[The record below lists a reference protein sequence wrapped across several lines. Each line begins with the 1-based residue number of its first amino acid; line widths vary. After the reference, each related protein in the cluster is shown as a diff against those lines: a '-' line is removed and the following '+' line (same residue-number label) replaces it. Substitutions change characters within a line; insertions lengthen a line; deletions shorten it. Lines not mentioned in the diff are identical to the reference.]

1 MATSIR
7 LETKMEIFLEKEFVD
22 ANYEIEVW
30 HDQVLAIKNFISDE
44 ELETIWQII
53 NNATEADWG
62 IEYTKNLARFCM
74 EKFGRDDVDNLVAE
88 GKFEITQGWQDKNLN
103 IVHEPITVTL
113 QRRLGNLIALSDPSL
128 ELAGFGTLQRMQEG
142 VELKSHTDQHTDPS
156 IRYAAIL
163 YMNDD
168 YKDGTLFFENK
179 SESDLRPAPKTLL
192 IFPGTEE
199 YEHGVRPV
207 GKNSPIRYVTVGFIK
222 VRGWYENNKY

>member
-1 MATSIR
+1 
-7 LETKMEIFLEKEFVD
+7 LEITKVTVFLEKEFSD
-22 ANYEIEVW
+22 ANYDIEVL
-30 HDQVLAIKNFISDE
+30 HDGILAIKNFISDE
-44 ELETIWQII
+44 ELKTVWEII
-53 NNATEADWG
+53 NNATEEDWG

-88 GKFEITQGWQDKNLN
+88 GKFEITKGWQDKNLN
-103 IVHEPITVTL
+103 VVHEPITVTL
-113 QRRLGNLIALSDPSL
+113 QRRLGDLINLADPSL

-163 YMNDD
+163 YINDD

-179 SESDLRPAPKTLL
+179 PGSDLRPSPKTLL

-207 GKNSPIRYVTVGFIK
+207 GKGSPIRYVTVGFIK

>member
-1 MATSIR
+1 MG
-7 LETKMEIFLEKEFVD
+7 IFLEKEFTD
-22 ANYEIEVW
+22 ANYDIEVL
-30 HDQVLAIKNFISDE
+30 HGDILAIKNFISDE
-44 ELETIWQII
+44 ELETIWEII
-53 NNATEADWG
+53 NNATEEDWG

-113 QRRLGNLIALSDPSL
+113 QRRLGDLIQLSDPSL
-128 ELAGFGTLQRMQEG
+128 ELAGFGTLQRMQHG

-163 YMNDD
+163 YINDD
-168 YKDGTLFFENK
+168 YKEGTLFFENK
-179 SESDLRPAPKTLL
+179 PGSDLRPNPKTLL

-207 GKNSPIRYVTVGFIK
+207 GKDSPIRYVTVGFIK